1 MPHSF
6 VKVFKSYR
14 ANKKR
19 IPTTIFSKV
28 SLSVQLRS
36 CVVSDMPR
44 FRMNN
49 QLLSRTDAILYD
61 VLASPVDCCSRSD
74 LYFFHKNTVFPNRAH
89 CPLSFSR
96 TRMLALDCDL
106 LVNYRSAGI
115 DQKGEGCAS
124 DSGTTAPRFVYKS
137 PPLIEASL
145 ADRRS
150 GLSSRV
156 WGGSRGAGSG
166 LALRLLMCLPM
177 GAWQC
182 SLTTDSA
189 DEWSPSG
196 RIFLSL
202 CGIGN

>member
-6 VKVFKSYR
+6 VKVFKTYR
-14 ANKKR
+14 ASKKR

-28 SLSVQLRS
+28 SLLVLLRS
-36 CVVSDMPR
+36 CVVSDVPR

-61 VLASPVDCCSRSD
+61 VLAWPVNCCSRSD
-74 LYFFHKNTVFPNRAH
+74 LYFFHKNTVSLNRAH

-96 TRMLALDCDL
+96 TRMLALDCNL

-137 PPLIEASL
+137 PHRGVFRLIE
-145 ADRRS
+145 DRVSPRA
-150 GLSSRV
+150 R
-156 WGGSRGAGSG
+156 GGSRGAGSG
-166 LALRLLMCLPM
+166 LAPRLLMCLLV
-177 GAWQC
+177 GDWKC

-196 RIFLSL
+196 RIFSSL
-202 CGIGN
+202 CDIGN